1 MAKRKYSPEQIIN
14 KLRAIELSIAQG
26 DTVEQSCRKA
36 AINVQTYYRWRS
48 RYGGMTIAEAKENKR
63 LREENKRLKHA
74 VADLTL
80 DNQVLKEAAS
90 GNLVSPERRRKCVD
104 HVRAIFKVSER
115 RACRVLGQSRRTQ
128 RYIPKPDPEEDN
140 LTAEIRML
148 SLKHPRY
155 GYKRITALLKR
166 SGWKLNRK
174 RVLRIWRREGLKV
187 PIRKVKKSRRWL
199 ENGRSTR
206 LNAERPNHVWAYDFA

>member
-1 MAKRKYSPEQIIN
+1 
-14 KLRAIELSIAQG
+14 
-26 DTVEQSCRKA
+26 
-36 AINVQTYYRWRS
+36 
-48 RYGGMTIAEAKENKR
+48 MTLAEAKENKR

-80 DNQVLKEAAS
+80 DNQILQRGALRK
-90 GNLVSPERRRKCVD
+90 LVSPERGRKCVD
-104 HVRAIFKVSER
+104 HIRAIFKVSER

-155 GYKRITALLKR
+155 GYKRITALLKH

-174 RVLRIWRREGLKV
+174 RVLRIWRAQGLKV
-187 PIRKVKKSRRWL
+187 PIRKVKKSRLWL
-199 ENGRSTR
+199 
-206 LNAERPNHVWAYDFA
+206 